1 MFCLLYK
8 VQGLVV
14 FTLPVLLVLNLG
26 VGEAVGYLER
36 RRALPAWAP
45 GAALLAVVA
54 LFGWHGYRQQDQSA
68 NQTHPAF
75 AADLLDSLPYGSQ
88 VLAAGDL
95 KTYALLWKQIA
106 EQRRTDVSVFADN
119 GEIFQGYQSFDAAK
133 PEYFSVDEPSRSL
146 AAGREIRTHG
156 MLRYVG
162 PSQDRPLPDPWQLS
176 RPVPTL
182 EDVRGFGSQ
191 DLSALEIGI
200 NMEVAQWRRAVAEGR
215 PEEARHFLELSLADG
230 EKMIRSVIPRRE
242 EIYFAF
248 RQALS
253 LERWSVAVRWGQE
266 LLARGEA
273 DGGTLNNLAW
283 ALVQSGGSLTQ
294 AEHLARRA
302 VAIEPDKAIFLDTL
316 VGILDRAGN
325 RKEALQILSEACRR
339 NPADTNIRALA
350 LEMFPEEF

>member
-1 MFCLLYK
+1 
-8 VQGLVV
+8 VV

-26 VGEAVGYLER
+26 IGEALGYLER
-36 RRALPAWAP
+36 RRPGVRQSLPAWVP
-45 GAALLAVVA
+45 GAVLLAVVA
-54 LFGWHGYRQQDQSA
+54 LLGWHGFRQQDQSS

-106 EQRRTDVSVFADN
+106 EQRRTDVSVLADN
-119 GEIFQGYQSFDAAK
+119 GEIFQGYQSFDFAK

-162 PSQDRPLPDPWQLS
+162 PSKDRPLPDPWQLS
-176 RPVPTL
+176 RPLPTL
-182 EDVRGFGSQ
+182 DDVRRFGSQ

-200 NMEVAQWRRAVAEGR
+200 NMEVAQWRRATAEGR
-215 PEEARHFLELSLADG
+215 PEEARRFLELSLADG

-266 LLARGEA
+266 LLARGET
-273 DGGTLNNLAW
+273 DGGTLNNIAW
-283 ALVQSGGSLTQ
+283 AIVQSGGSLAQ
-294 AEHLARRA
+294 AEQLARRA

-339 NPADTNIRALA
+339 NPADTNLRALA
-350 LEMFPEEF
+350 RKMFPEEF